1 MPSESLKIV
10 APPRS
15 GEAPT
20 VRLQP
25 LPPGMK
31 HRFHAMVKPVGSM
44 CNLDCTYCY
53 YLHKDAHVQRD
64 MPQILRRVR
73 AGRTPHA

>member
-1 MPSESLKIV
+1 MASEPLKIV

-15 GEAPT
+15 ARLDEPT
-20 VRLQP
+20 AALQP

-44 CNLDCTYCY
+44 CNLDCAYC
-53 YLHKDAHVQRD
+53 
-64 MPQILRRVR
+64 R
-73 AGRTPHA
+73 ARS